1 MNDKEERRYT
11 IAVIGSGASDEII
24 ELATALAETS
34 GISVDETCNSIVNA
48 TQFLSVGVETAM
60 ETLEKL
66 TKALIETCESCIEEK
81 GRRTWHGSSS
91 RTEKPRKASVVI
103 KWRVKIRPP

>member
-1 MNDKEERRYT
+1 MNDKKERQYT
-11 IAVIGSGASDEII
+11 ASVIGSGASDEII

-34 GISVDETCNSIVNA
+34 GISVDEACSSIVNA
-48 TQFLSVGVETAM
+48 MQFLSKSVETVM
-60 ETLEKL
+60 EILEKL

>member
-1 MNDKEERRYT
+1 MDDKEERQYT
-11 IAVIGSGASDEII
+11 VAVIGSGASDEII
-24 ELATALAETS
+24 ELATALAEKS
-34 GISVDETCNSIVNA
+34 GISVDEACSSIVNVM
-48 TQFLSVGVETAM
+48 QFLSESVETAM

-66 TKALIETCESCIEEK
+66 TKALIETCESCIEAK
-81 GRRTWHGSSS
+81 GRRTRHGSSS